1 MKKYKRNCL
10 PWLLALTLAAS
21 LAAGIWWYAKKNKI
35 TLKSLFASTGN
46 SPVMLEDYEWEADKV
61 TLTLAN
67 GQAGKAI
74 TVELRREG
82 TVIAAAKVN
91 YGTQVSLTTKG
102 FGYLDVFVD
111 NTDLGSIYVP
121 QLITGAWKVQKAKCV
136 DETGVLDLRF
146 DKTGNRFTLSD
157 ARNNAGWA
165 NVEYWHGATFLG
177 STLPADYAIEP
188 LTIHHITKKR
198 WGNFPWLG
206 ADNDGLS
213 REMAQLTFKI
223 VPA

>member
-1 MKKYKRNCL
+1 
-10 PWLLALTLAAS
+10 
-21 LAAGIWWYAKKNKI
+21 
-35 TLKSLFASTGN
+35 
-46 SPVMLEDYEWEADKV
+46 
-61 TLTLAN
+61 
-67 GQAGKAI
+67 
-74 TVELRREG
+74 
-82 TVIAAAKVN
+82 
-91 YGTQVSLTTKG
+91 
-102 FGYLDVFVD
+102 
-111 NTDLGSIYVP
+111 
-121 QLITGAWKVQKAKCV
+121 V